1 MDEPLTKRHPMIDMA
16 EFERRL
22 CQSSGNQ
29 TNDDPLAELAR
40 VISGQKE
47 PLKRVAEPQS
57 QNLTEARQVTA
68 PSPEAQKTE
77 AQEPDALQSLDGGR
91 MACQDSGTVKAEIA
105 SRRSLYVMILAAIAI
120 VGVAGIG
127 ASLRF
132 RSGALVPPEI
142 ATISE
147 DGPAKPQFG
156 KTNRS
161 DVPNPNTSIL
171 DTAPQPSPV
180 TAVNNVEQPVDPSQP
195 RETVPAAEVAAS
207 PEQIETQVQPPS
219 QPASIEP
226 EKMNTASIEQHDAI
240 SSDAPRAKPK
250 IVPLP
255 VPRPAA
261 LAKAPAPETA
271 ARVAMPRS
279 GVRDK
284 FRRGQPLAVANTAK
298 PKRPASPVTAQ
309 PIAVTS
315 ATEKRG
321 WVNFG
326 TFQNGNWVE
335 KQFEISGAPM
345 RPPRP
350 GDTLTATI
358 PVNVR
363 RGPIEGLKVFG
374 WQKRPVACD
383 PTNVG
388 EKFTVLR
395 TVEIAPGYFWTE
407 IKNSVQCTK

>member
-1 MDEPLTKRHPMIDMA
+1 MDEPLAKRPPMIDME

-22 CQSSGNQ
+22 RQCSGNQ
-29 TNDDPLAELAR
+29 TDDDPLADLAR
-40 VISGQKE
+40 LIGGQRDLV
-47 PLKRVAEPQS
+47 PRVAEPQGQS
-57 QNLTEARQVTA
+57 PTEARQEAT
-68 PSPEAQKTE
+68 PSPEAQETG
-77 AQEPDALQSLDGGR
+77 AWEPDALQSLGGGKI
-91 MACQDSGTVKAEIA
+91 AGQDSGTVKAEIA
-105 SRRSLYVMILAAIAI
+105 SRRSLYVMILAAITIA
-120 VGVAGIG
+120 GVAGIG

-132 RSGALVPPEI
+132 RSGALVPPEL

-195 RETVPAAEVAAS
+195 RETVQAAEVAAS

-261 LAKAPAPETA
+261 LAKVPTPETA

-298 PKRPASPVTAQ
+298 PERPESTVRAQRVPVTS
-309 PIAVTS
+309 T
-315 ATEKRG
+315 TEKRG

-326 TFQNGNWVE
+326 TFKNGNWVE

-345 RPPRP
+345 RSPRP

-395 TVEIAPGYFWTE
+395 TVEIVPGYFWTE